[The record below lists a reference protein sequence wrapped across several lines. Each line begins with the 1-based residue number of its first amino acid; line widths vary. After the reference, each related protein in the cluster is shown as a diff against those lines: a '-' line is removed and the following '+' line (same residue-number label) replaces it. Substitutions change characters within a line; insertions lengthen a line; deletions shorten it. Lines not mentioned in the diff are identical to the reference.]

1 MEIWLIR
8 HTTPQVDN
16 GVCYGQLDLDVIDSF
31 IEEAG
36 LIKQHVEGIQF
47 DKVYSSPLVRC
58 KKLADKLPTSNSI
71 IYDKRLKEIDFG
83 QWEGLA
89 WKSIPHDEMEQ
100 WSADYV
106 NNTAPDGESFG
117 QLIERTN
124 DFIAQLGTA
133 SDEKVAV
140 ITHSGIIR
148 AFLVKYLQIPATK
161 IFSLDLS
168 FGCIVKII
176 IHSKEYQ
183 QVKFIT
189 A

>member
-16 GVCYGQLDLDVIDSF
+16 GICYGQLDLDVKDSF

-36 LIKQHVEGIQF
+36 LIKQHVEGILF

-58 KKLADKLPTSNSI
+58 KKLADKLPASNSI
-71 IYDKRLKEIDFG
+71 ICDKRLKEIDFG

-106 NNTAPDGESFG
+106 KNTAHW
-117 QLIERTN
+117 L
-124 DFIAQLGTA
+124 AKA
-133 SDEKVAV
+133 
-140 ITHSGIIR
+140 
-148 AFLVKYLQIPATK
+148 LVN
-161 IFSLDLS
+161 
-168 FGCIVKII
+168 
-176 IHSKEYQ
+176 
-183 QVKFIT
+183 
-189 A
+189 